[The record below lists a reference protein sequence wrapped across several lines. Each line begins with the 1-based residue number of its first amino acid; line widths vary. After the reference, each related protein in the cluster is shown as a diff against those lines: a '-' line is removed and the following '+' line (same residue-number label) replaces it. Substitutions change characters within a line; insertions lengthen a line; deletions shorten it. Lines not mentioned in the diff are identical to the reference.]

1 MVSTIRYTREKR
13 KKRGRGLVNS
23 LINKLPFELHLPG
36 YQFCGPGTDLNKR
49 LARGDPG
56 INQLD
61 KLCKQHD
68 ILYDKN
74 STNLAARHKADY
86 QLEQGAWKR
95 VKSKDA
101 GRGEKFAAW
110 LVTSLMKGKQ
120 RLGMGCKSTISRNPV
135 GKIKKTKKSKKNV
148 KNSGKKNVK
157 KTAFGSGIV
166 RKVRNALRSAGSRR
180 IIDPKKAAEIALKA
194 ARRFI
199 KEAGGKRNIR
209 TPRIIPIPKVG
220 GILPLIPIFAGLSAL
235 GSLVGTAAG
244 IAKAVNDTKKGRE
257 ELAEA
262 NRHNRSMEA
271 IAMKSGK
278 GMYMKPYR
286 KGMGLYLKQNSK
298 NY

>member
-13 KKRGRGLVNS
+13 TKRGRGFVNS

-68 ILYDKN
+68 ISYDKN
-74 STNLAARHKADY
+74 TNLAARHKADY
-86 QLEQGAWKR
+86 QLEQAAWKR

-101 GRGEKFAAW
+101 GRDEKIAAW

-120 RLGMGCKSTISRNPV
+120 RLGMGCKSTISRNPI
-135 GKIKKTKKSKKNV
+135 GKRIIKKTKK
-148 KNSGKKNVK
+148 GKKNVK

-166 RKVRNALRSAGSRR
+166 RKVRNALRGAGSRR
-180 IIDPKKAAEIALKA
+180 IIDPKKVSEIALKA

-235 GSLVGTAAG
+235 GSLASTAAG

-286 KGMGLYLKQNSK
+286 KGLGLYLKQNSK